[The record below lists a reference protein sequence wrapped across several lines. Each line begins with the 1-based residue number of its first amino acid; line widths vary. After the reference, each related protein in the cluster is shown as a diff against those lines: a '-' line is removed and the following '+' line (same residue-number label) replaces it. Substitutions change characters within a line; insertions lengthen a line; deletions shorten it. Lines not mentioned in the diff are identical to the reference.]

1 MALKTSTGL
10 RNGVLS
16 GGSLKSLLDGGRIN
30 IYAGTPPAT
39 ADDAVGSATL
49 LCAITL
55 DSTGA
60 GINLDTAA
68 AGGVLQK
75 APGEV
80 WSGANVAG
88 GVAAWY
94 RHVAAGDDGTLST
107 TAPRVQGLVG
117 VSGADLNLSSV
128 SLVAGATQT
137 IDYYSL
143 AWPTL

>member
-16 GGSLKSLLDGGRIN
+16 GGSLKSRLDGGRIN

-39 ADDAVGSATL
+39 ADDAVGGATL

-55 DSTGA
+55 NSTGT
-60 GINLDTAA
+60 GINFDTAA

-80 WSGANVAG
+80 WSGVNAATG
-88 GVAAWY
+88 TAAWY

-107 TAPRVQGLVG
+107 TASRVQGLIG
-117 VSGADLNLSSV
+117 VAGADLNLSSV
-128 SLVAGATQT
+128 SLTSDATQS
-137 IDYYSL
+137 IDFYSL

>member
-39 ADDAVGSATL
+39 ADDAVGGATL

-55 DSTGA
+55 NSTGA
-60 GINLDTAA
+60 GIKFDAAA

-94 RHVAAGDDGTLST
+94 RHVAAGDGGTLST

-117 VSGADLNLSSV
+117 VAGADLNLSSV

-137 IDYYSL
+137 VDYYSL

>member
-16 GGSLKSLLDGGRIN
+16 GGSLKSLLNGGRIN

-39 ADDAVGSATL
+39 ADDAVGGATL

-55 DSTGA
+55 NSTGG
-60 GINLDTAA
+60 GINFDTAA

-80 WSGANVAG
+80 WSGANVTG

-94 RHVAAGDDGTLST
+94 RHVAAGDGGTLST

-117 VSGADLNLSSV
+117 VAGADLNLSSV

-137 IDYYSL
+137 VDYYSL